1 MTNSIEDNQIAELL
15 TETSKIAWK
24 DLQVFFAGGK
34 VIYIST
40 ELDLIEVAAEIARD
54 NRSLVEQWMQ
64 NTQVAPVSDSQ
75 ARQWYRDDAS
85 VWAVV
90 VKPWVLV
97 QDVIKQPDKN

>member
-1 MTNSIEDNQIAELL
+1 MTDSTGNILQTDILA
-15 TETSKIAWK
+15 ETSKIAWK

-40 ELDLIEVAAEIARD
+40 QLDLVKVAAEIARD
-54 NRSLVEQWMQ
+54 NKKLVQQWMQ
-64 NTQVAPVSDSQ
+64 NAQLAPVSDAQ
-75 ARQWYRDDAS
+75 AKQWYRDDAS

-97 QDVIKQPDKN
+97 QDVIKQPDKT